1 MKISSAATSTLL
13 LFHSAH
19 ANLRKV
25 KSFAKDEAS
34 GINFDVAVSIT
45 ESGLQDDVD
54 LLESETCAP
63 YLEGLEWGI
72 EQLLSMSMDHIKDW
86 VCAPNQLKDAVN
98 LLSSLGFGDGMI
110 QDDVEISVEDSNAGE
125 VFAAIG
131 WGSDTASPTAK
142 PTPSPV
148 TTPASGR
155 GIADLVTEAKNAKAQ
170 AEELAQEAVDLA
182 QEYASVKAQF
192 TLCLWNCGG
201 LEEQLKEVEAKLEQ
215 ARQEGM
221 ELKDKASKTLA
232 TAKDMASKLSVS
244 DMTKCSASLK
254 DMMKV
259 GVGSSNG
266 VVQNAFSSESECRA
280 GLDEAFSEL
289 QEKGILEKH
298 DGGVLPSVRGGTIQE
313 RRLILGMILM
323 ALFQELIKALAPFI
337 IIGLIVFF
345 LYVLYLAATDPM
357 FWLAVV

>member
-1 MKISSAATSTLL
+1 
-13 LFHSAH
+13 
-19 ANLRKV
+19 
-25 KSFAKDEAS
+25 
-34 GINFDVAVSIT
+34 
-45 ESGLQDDVD
+45 
-54 LLESETCAP
+54 
-63 YLEGLEWGI
+63 
-72 EQLLSMSMDHIKDW
+72 
-86 VCAPNQLKDAVN
+86 
-98 LLSSLGFGDGMI
+98 
-110 QDDVEISVEDSNAGE
+110 
-125 VFAAIG
+125 
-131 WGSDTASPTAK
+131 
-142 PTPSPV
+142 
-148 TTPASGR
+148 
-155 GIADLVTEAKNAKAQ
+155 
-170 AEELAQEAVDLA
+170 
-182 QEYASVKAQF
+182 
-192 TLCLWNCGG
+192 
-201 LEEQLKEVEAKLEQ
+201 
-215 ARQEGM
+215 M

-280 GLDEAFSEL
+280 GLDKAFSEL

-298 DGGVLPSVRGGTIQE
+298 DGGVSPSVRGGTIQE